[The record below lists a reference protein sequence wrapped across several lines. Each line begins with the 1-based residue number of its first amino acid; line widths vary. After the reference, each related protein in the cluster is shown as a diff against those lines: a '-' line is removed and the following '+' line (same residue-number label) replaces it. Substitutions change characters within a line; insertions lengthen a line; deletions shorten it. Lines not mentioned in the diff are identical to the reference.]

1 MSRFT
6 SLGAAGLAAF
16 ALAACADVSSPVAT
30 PPTTAAKP
38 SFIVNGQPTGNLFPS
53 VGALLFDYNAD
64 GRLDGDDEF
73 CTGSLI
79 APTVFL
85 TAAHCVTDFAYTP
98 PGSQWYVSFAP
109 DLYARGVK
117 VIKAVTY
124 HWDPAY
130 GHDQANL
137 HDLAVI
143 ILPDG
148 STKGLTPYRLPTAG
162 ELDALSAKGA
172 LKDAIFYNVGYG
184 TSATRTGKPA
194 FPYDGKR
201 SYSQSVFMALQPYWL
216 GLLMNTNA
224 TGLGGDCY
232 GDSGGPKFLT
242 TNMGV
247 VYATVT
253 TGDYNCRATTWD
265 YRTDTKSARDFL
277 GEFVRL
283 P

>member
-1 MSRFT
+1 MTSRF
-6 SLGAAGLAAF
+6 LAAL
-16 ALAACADVSSPVAT
+16 ALAAAAVTTACSDSMAVAT
-30 PPTTAAKP
+30 APTAP
-38 SFIVNGQPTGNLFPS
+38 RYIVNGAPTGNLYPS
-53 VGALLFDYNAD
+53 VGALLFDYNRD
-64 GRLDGDDEF
+64 NVIDGDDEF

-79 APTVFL
+79 SPTVFL

-109 DLYARGVK
+109 DLYAKNIK
-117 VIKAVTY
+117 VIKATDY
-124 HWDPAY
+124 KWDPAY

-143 ILPDG
+143 ILPEG
-148 STKGLTPYRLPTAG
+148 STKGMTPYRLPNRG

-172 LKDAIFYNVGYG
+172 LASAIFVNVGYG
-184 TSATRTGKPA
+184 TSASRIGQPS
-194 FPYDGKR
+194 FGYDGKR
-201 SYSQSVFMALQPYWL
+201 NMSESEFMGLQPYWL
-216 GLLMNTNA
+216 GLLMNTSA

-232 GDSGGPKFLT
+232 GDSGGPKFLK
-242 TNMGV
+242 TNPGV

-265 YRTDTKSARDFL
+265 YRTDTDDARAFL
-277 GEFVRL
+277 GQFVKL